1 MFTGCRLGKA
11 LKLRLSDLDFKEK
24 TVRIM
29 QEKKKAQHPRIVP
42 VPSKLVWEVMERYSR
57 RIASK
62 DDLLFPISERQARNI
77 VS

>member
-1 MFTGCRLGKA
+1 M
-11 LKLRLSDLDFKEK
+11 KLRLSDLDFKEK
-24 TVRIM
+24 TVKIG
-29 QEKKKAQHPRIVP
+29 QEKVRAQFHRIVP
-42 VPSKLVWEVMERYSR
+42 IPSSLFWEVMERYSR